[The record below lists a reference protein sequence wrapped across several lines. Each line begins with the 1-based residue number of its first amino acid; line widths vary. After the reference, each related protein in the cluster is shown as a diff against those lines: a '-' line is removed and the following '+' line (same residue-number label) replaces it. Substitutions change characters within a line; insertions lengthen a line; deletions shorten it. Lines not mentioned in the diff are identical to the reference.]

1 MRISPLNTRE
11 MKTPVT
17 NILRHK
23 GDWVVT
29 IEPTATVFE
38 AIQRMVEH
46 NVGAIV
52 VTQDDEIVGIFTERD
67 YLRRIVIQGRT
78 SRTTILEEV
87 MTPRVITID
96 KTYSV
101 EQCLAI
107 MTEHK
112 CRHLPVVHDGQ
123 LIGVVSIGDCV
134 RELHAT
140 SAGTVQHLTH
150 YISGGY
156 PG

>member
-1 MRISPLNTRE
+1 

-17 NILRHK
+17 NILRRK
-23 GDWVVT
+23 GAKVVT

-38 AIQRMVEH
+38 AIQRMVEA

-78 SRTTILEEV
+78 SKTTNVEEV
-87 MTPRVITID
+87 MTNRVITID
-96 KTYSV
+96 KSYSV
-101 EQCLAI
+101 EDCLAI

-112 CRHLPVVHDGQ
+112 CRHLPVVHDGK
-123 LIGVVSIGDCV
+123 LVGIVSIGDCV
-134 RELHAT
+134 RELHAA
-140 SAGTVQHLTH
+140 SAGVVQHLTH
-150 YISGGY
+150 YISGHY
-156 PG
+156 PV